1 MVKLEWNR
9 SKEISLSDIETNKKK
24 YRKYFEKIFQDPSD
38 DNGINKT
45 TLINS
50 GSMWTNKLYWGE
62 NLEILYYLLNGLE
75 EKIDLIYIDPP
86 FFSGVD
92 YFISV
97 KENENGKNFQDIAYY
112 DRWEKDFDSYLQML
126 YERITVFKRLL
137 TKRGIIFVHLDW
149 HASHYVKIILD
160 QIFGVNRFVNNIVW
174 YYYNKY
180 SAGKKNLP
188 RAHDDILVYSKTSDY
203 TFNEVRLQREAPRK
217 QLMRKMENGVLKN
230 AKDEEGR
237 VKYRLV
243 TDKKIDDVWE
253 IPCMQP
259 ASKEWTGFPNQKHHD
274 LLERIIQIGSNEDD
288 LFADFFVGS
297 GTSILAAEKLKRRWI
312 ACDISEYAIYLTR
325 KRLIEFRKSSKYEAK
340 TNHPFEIFA
349 NLSNERKKILDS
361 GFFEKEFTI
370 KKKV

>member
-1 MVKLEWNR
+1 MVKLEWNN
-9 SKEISLSDIETNKKK
+9 KEDPLSSVEIYKKK
-24 YRKYFEKIFQDPSD
+24 YQNYFEKIFTFPYENEKRQESISK
-38 DNGINKT
+38 NIAEG
-45 TLINS
+45 L
-50 GSMWTNKLYWGE
+50 TNKLFWGE
-62 NLEILYYLLNGLE
+62 NLETLYYLLSFFE

-86 FFSGVD
+86 FFSGTD
-92 YFISV
+92 YFINV
-97 KENENGKNFQDIAYY
+97 KDNENSATYLDLAYN
-112 DRWEKDFDSYLQML
+112 DRWKKDLDSYLQML
-126 YERITVFKRLL
+126 YERIVLIKSLL
-137 TKRGIIFVHLDW
+137 SPRGLIFVHLDW
-149 HASHYVKIILD
+149 HASHYIKIILD
-160 QIFGVNRFVNNIVW
+160 EIFGSKRFINNIVW

-180 SAGKKNLP
+180 SAAKNNLP
-188 RAHDDILVYSKTSDY
+188 RAHDDILVYSKTNNY
-203 TFNEVRLQREAPRK
+203 TFNEIRLQREAPRK

-230 AKDEEGR
+230 VKGDDGR
-237 VKYRLV
+237 VKYRMV

-274 LLERIIQIGSNEDD
+274 LLERIIQIGSNQGD

-325 KRLIEFRKSSKYEAK
+325 KRLIEFRNSSKSEAK

-349 NLSNERKKILDS
+349 NLSDERKKILDS
-361 GFFEKEFTI
+361 GFFEKELTI